1 MIEQTFKWAGHAHRF
16 AKRANAQKTH
26 DEIIVALAPSF
37 KICST

>member
-26 DEIIVALAPSF
+26 DEIIVVQKNMEEAP
-37 KICST
+37 